1 MSYLSTLKPKNLVVR
16 YGKVLKVLK
25 ITKKE
30 IELQPYFVVNKNNQI
45 TYTVQLQKTT
55 QEYIRPLTSKKGVST
70 LLKELSKASE
80 LTKDYLKIQSN
91 PKTNT
96 LKDSLSVIKALIIE
110 KKNNDGVL
118 PSGKMNIYKLAMSQ
132 AIEEIAAAN
141 KIKPETAEKLI
152 LSSLK

>member
-1 MSYLSTLKPKNLVVR
+1 MSDLTTLKPKDLVVR

-45 TYTVQLQKTT
+45 TYTVQLQKTNRD
-55 QEYIRPLTSKKGVST
+55 YIRPLSTKKEVSA

-118 PSGKMNIYKLAMSQ
+118 PSGKMNIYKLAMNQ
-132 AIEEIAAAN
+132 ATEEIAACN
-141 KIKPETAEKLI
+141 KIKPENAEKLI
-152 LSSLK
+152 LKFAK